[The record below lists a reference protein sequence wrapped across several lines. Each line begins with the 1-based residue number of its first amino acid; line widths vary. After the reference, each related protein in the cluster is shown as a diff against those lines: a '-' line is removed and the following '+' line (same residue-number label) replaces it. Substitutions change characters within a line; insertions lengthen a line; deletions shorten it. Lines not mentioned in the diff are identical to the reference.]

1 MTIKRTEK
9 RENSKSEGKEV
20 TGMSGSGYIG
30 KIKNSGT
37 QMVKAPNQVKPGTG
51 KSTIKTGTDLR
62 SGKK

>member
-1 MTIKRTEK
+1 M
-9 RENSKSEGKEV
+9 N
-20 TGMSGSGYIG
+20 GSGYIG